1 MSDALHLLDASALLA
16 LILDEPGADVVHR
29 VLPGARVSCVNVA
42 EVVSKLQDYNVPEE
56 VIRRSL
62 DELDLTVVPFDLDQA
77 LRAGL
82 LRSVTKRK
90 GLSLGHRS
98 CLAAAHQ
105 IGAIAVTSDSGW
117 LEIAEEAGVEVLPIR

>member
-1 MSDALHLLDASALLA
+1 
-16 LILDEPGADVVHR
+16 
-29 VLPGARVSCVNVA
+29 VNVA

-62 DELDLTVVPFDLDQA
+62 DEDLTVVPFDLDQA